1 MSGNEGPIRIGDQ
14 EREEAVAQLG
24 KHYEAGRLSAEEHQE
39 RVGEA
44 LQAKTEADL
53 AALFGDLPGAGA
65 WGAPGAG
72 GPDASDRE
80 QGWAGPWGWARP
92 PWTAPQDSAEGGG
105 GGQAAYGPGGQS
117 WRPGQPGS
125 GGRGPGAWG
134 PGARGA
140 WAGRPAYGPGFG
152 RVPLPVLIALAGFG
166 VLASV
171 GCVVLGGHPP
181 VLPLLLIVAGIFIVK
196 RRRQERRA

>member
-24 KHYEAGRLSAEEHQE
+24 KHYEAGRLTAEEHQE

-53 AALFGDLPGAGA
+53 TALFGDLPPGGHAGT
-65 WGAPGAG
+65 PGA
-72 GPDASDRE
+72 SESE

-92 PWTAPQDSAEGGG
+92 PWTAPGEQSESAAAGR
-105 GGQAAYGPGGQS
+105 AAYGAGPGGQ
-117 WRPGQPGS
+117 R
-125 GGRGPGAWG
+125 
-134 PGARGA
+134 A
-140 WAGRPAYGPGFG
+140 WAGRPPYGRGAFG
-152 RVPLPVLIALAGFG
+152 RVPLPLLVALAVVG
-166 VLASV
+166 VLASI
-171 GCVVLGGHPP
+171 GCVVGGGHPP
-181 VLPLLLIVAGIFIVK
+181 VLPLLLIVAGVVFVK

>member
-53 AALFGDLPGAGA
+53 AALFGDLPGAAHAGT
-65 WGAPGAG
+65 PGAG
-72 GPDASDRE
+72 GPAPSDE
-80 QGWAGPWGWARP
+80 QGWAGPW
-92 PWTAPQDSAEGGG
+92 TAPQDSTKGG
-105 GGQAAYGPGGQS
+105 AAGRPPYGPGPF
-117 WRPGQPGS
+117 R
-125 GGRGPGAWG
+125 
-134 PGARGA
+134 
-140 WAGRPAYGPGFG
+140 
-152 RVPLPVLIALAGFG
+152 RVPLPLLIALAVIG
-166 VLASV
+166 VLASI
-171 GCVVLGGHPP
+171 GCVVGSGHPP
-181 VLPLLLIVAGIFIVK
+181 VLPLLLIVAAFFIVK